1 MTTSY
6 ICSYVHYRKLQNS
19 LQGSVGSFIRRDGP
33 CGGVVWK
40 GRAGDLACGGTQKNR
55 ACHTLLMLGS
65 EAALSTP
72 TWHCV
77 AWRGRARP
85 ASGGRRPPPPRG
97 QPPPPPPPPASGP
110 RAAGVATP
118 PLAAERRRSRRL

>member
-1 MTTSY
+1 MTTSH
-6 ICSYVHYRKLQNS
+6 ICSYVHHRKLRRS
-19 LQGSVGSFIRRDGP
+19 LQGSVGSCIRRDGP

-85 ASGGRRPPPPRG
+85 ASGGRRH
-97 QPPPPPPPPASGP
+97 
-110 RAAGVATP
+110 TP
-118 PLAAERRRSRRL
+118 TVGTARTPLACRRGL